1 MPCAPSRPR
10 RLQGKSRLMHGT
22 GLRAMGRLMDKI
34 MPAITVRGPKGV
46 SAVQRDLELIAP
58 LCRWTSGQWDAMG
71 DLKWN
76 EVQNVPRHVQM
87 LSWVLIHSY
96 LKAKEGKR

>member
-1 MPCAPSRPR
+1 
-10 RLQGKSRLMHGT
+10 
-22 GLRAMGRLMDKI
+22 MDKI

-46 SAVQRDLELIAP
+46 GAVQRDLELIAP
-58 LCRWTSGQWDAMG
+58 LCRWTSGQWDAMS

-76 EVQNVPRHVQM
+76 EIQNVPRHVQM

-96 LKAKEGKR
+96 LKAKEEER